1 MDETDGPKRP
11 REVAKQGATDMGK
24 LYQYCCRIQ
33 EHIEANDLDVFKTR
47 GELALQTGFLITLV
61 GPDDPD
67 DPARA
72 SAASPATPPRST
84 NARRATTAR

>member
-1 MDETDGPKRP
+1 
-11 REVAKQGATDMGK
+11 MGK
-24 LYQYCCRIQ
+24 LYDYCCRIQ

-67 DPARA
+67 DPAKI
-72 SAASPATPPRST
+72 SALRDA
-84 NARRATTAR
+84 ARETLGIELG